1 MEPNIADRLANFA
14 IFAVEMLDE
23 RDEPGESREIL
34 ADAIVGLHDPAAL
47 PPRLRKLAADI
58 TVLLDDHEREQGAAD
73 RREWARTIAYDFT
86 APGKRLDEMSVDELE
101 HEVERRVK
109 YGAERGLIA

>member
-1 MEPNIADRLANFA
+1 VRRRPC
-14 IFAVEMLDE
+14 AVIGRACSQRRPRRAHDE
-23 RDEPGESREIL
+23 VSKVKAELGVL
-34 ADAIVGLHDPAAL
+34 AAL
-47 PPRLRKLAADI
+47 LLVVRLRRGLVAADI

-86 APGKRLDEMSVDELE
+86 APGKRLDEMSVGELE

-109 YGAERGLIA
+109 YGPERGLIAYWA